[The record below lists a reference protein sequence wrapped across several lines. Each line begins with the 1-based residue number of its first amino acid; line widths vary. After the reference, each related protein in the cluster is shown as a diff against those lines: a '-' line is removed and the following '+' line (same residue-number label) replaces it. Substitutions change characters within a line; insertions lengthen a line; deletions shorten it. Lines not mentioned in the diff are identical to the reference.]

1 MHEFFRKL
9 VIVSA
14 FICIPAIMQESICN
28 AQFYCQDTLLI
39 NEYFP
44 CVGPYIPVC
53 ACNGVTYRNE
63 CFARQKDGIVGPVVN
78 GVCGAFDFDIV
89 PNPPVQNGNQLE
101 LSIFVTL
108 ANNVEI
114 FIINVY
120 GITVY
125 RNTLRNVQNLQREII
140 NTTDYEE
147 GIHLVMVVV
156 DNRVQSKRFSIVN

>member
-1 MHEFFRKL
+1 MHKFFAKL
-9 VIVSA
+9 VFVFAI
-14 FICIPAIMQESICN
+14 ICLPVFLQVNMCH
-28 AQFYCQDTLLI
+28 AQIYCQDTLFV
-39 NEYFP
+39 NPNFP

-63 CFARQKDGIVGPVVN
+63 CFARQKDGIIGQVVN

-101 LSIFVTL
+101 LSVYVTE

-140 NTTDYEE
+140 DTTNYEE
-147 GIHLVMVVV
+147 GVHIVMVVV
-156 DNRVQSKRFSIVN
+156 DNRFQTKRFSIVN